1 MATVLLIHVGYITS
15 LAPGATT
22 HWHWNNAP
30 AQKVWAISVDAMVPI
45 NIPPAV
51 GSSAMLQVTA
61 IEYRENY
68 SGGNN
73 FEKEIHFWIKNTGTI
88 TANFAV
94 HMSMVSE

>member
-1 MATVLLIHVGYITS
+1 
-15 LAPGATT
+15 
-22 HWHWNNAP
+22 
-30 AQKVWAISVDAMVPI
+30 MVPI

-61 IEYRENY
+61 IEYREDY
-68 SGGNN
+68 KGGNN